1 MFIVQIIRVME
12 IIKKKAIPIAVISW
26 FVLISIFAI
35 IYG

>member
-1 MFIVQIIRVME
+1 MFIIQIIKVME

-26 FVLISIFAI
+26 FILISIFAI

>member
-1 MFIVQIIRVME
+1 MFIIQILKIME

-26 FVLISIFAI
+26 FVLILTFAL